1 MNPECAT
8 NRKGWSRVC
17 GVERGG
23 GQCATALQLLHVLL
37 VLTLPFP
44 FVPPFTPPPVN
55 LSTNSRV
62 VYWSFF
68 EAGILVCMT
77 FGQLYYLRRFFEVTT
92 NV

>member
-1 MNPECAT
+1 MNPECAM
-8 NRKGWSRVC
+8 NRKRWSRVC
-17 GVERGG
+17 GVGG
-23 GQCATALQLLHVLL
+23 GAMRDRTAVVARPACSNIAFSFCTSLHS
-37 VLTLPFP
+37 
-44 FVPPFTPPPVN
+44 PPVN